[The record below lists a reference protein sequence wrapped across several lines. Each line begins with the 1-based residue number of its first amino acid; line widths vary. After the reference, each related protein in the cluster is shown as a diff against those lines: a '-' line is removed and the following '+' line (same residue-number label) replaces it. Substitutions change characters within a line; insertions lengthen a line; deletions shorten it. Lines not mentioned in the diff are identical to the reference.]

1 MTARA
6 TFTEADIKRA
16 VRAMEKCGRAVAAV
30 DFPKEG
36 GFRLILGD
44 QIPVAAAGIGG
55 VNEWD
60 VVLHR

>member
-30 DFPKEG
+30 DFPREG
-36 GFRLILGD
+36 GFRLVLGD
-44 QIPVAAAGIGG
+44 PIPVPVAGKADE
-55 VNEWD
+55 NEWD
-60 VVLHR
+60 VVLPQ

>member
-6 TFTEADIKRA
+6 AFSVADIRRA
-16 VRAMEKCGRAVAAV
+16 IVAMEKCGRQVAAV

-44 QIPVAAAGIGG
+44 PVPVAASGIGG
-55 VNEWD
+55 ANEWD
-60 VVLHR
+60 VVLPR